1 MRNVTFRSVES
12 VTQEVVESRDS
23 VSPKRE
29 AGSCGGGWNCLSQ
42 VSMLRKGRDTSAG
55 NESQVQNGVFHELLL
70 GSIPR
75 MPAKVK
81 LPKGRGP
88 G

>member
-29 AGSCGGGWNCLSQ
+29 AGSWGGGWNCLSQ

-55 NESQVQNGVFHELLL
+55 NESQAQNGVFHELPL